1 MAYADFNAE
10 IAINDEVSI
19 PEIVLEILNINTDIN
34 DNNDSESEAEPT
46 RQAEAFKNIKDF

>member
-1 MAYADFNAE
+1 MAYADFNTE

-46 RQAEAFKNIKDF
+46 MQAEAFKNIKDF